1 MPQWPSAAPS
11 GGTTVPDPTSPHQ
24 RMTVTTQ
31 DSQHLTET
39 RPVISPR
46 TTASVTAVVRSGVF
60 GPVSGEQNRGPE
72 LFQGLN
78 RAAHR

>member
-1 MPQWPSAAPS
+1 MPRWPSAAPS

-24 RMTVTTQ
+24 RLAVTAQ
-31 DSQHLTET
+31 DSHLTGT

-60 GPVSGEQNRGPE
+60 GPVSGGHNRRPAF
-72 LFQGLN
+72 LQGLN